1 MSTYQK
7 DVTRRTRALAPYWT
21 IQYRNI
27 AGSPRETKV
36 YEDTLMGALAVF
48 NAQGETSGFDTPLRM
63 TASYGVNGQ
72 SYTFTLDGR
81 YAVPRRI

>member
-1 MSTYQK
+1 
-7 DVTRRTRALAPYWT
+7 
-21 IQYRNI
+21 
-27 AGSPRETKV
+27 V
-36 YEDTLMGALAVF
+36 YEDTLMDALAVF
-48 NAQGETSGFDTPLRM
+48 NTQSETSGFDTPLRM

>member
-1 MSTYQK
+1 
-7 DVTRRTRALAPYWT
+7 
-21 IQYRNI
+21 
-27 AGSPRETKV
+27 V

-72 SYTFTLDGR
+72 SLTFTLDGR